1 MNMDILYRNR
11 LWFVKHKNAKCHAF
25 PPFHIYKPFAICY
38 NCSKDEGYLV

>member
-25 PPFHIYKPFAICY
+25 PAVSHLQTFRNLLQLLK
-38 NCSKDEGYLV
+38 G